1 MAEPQNK
8 SKTSTSK
15 TSSTKSEK
23 TSKTASSKNNKKLWG
38 IIAGIIGG
46 LVVLGLIIFAICKM
60 TGGSEQWSDTSDFK
74 FRVKVAAGLDK
85 VSSEDAEKYFDLDQ
99 DEPFVAYLDK
109 DQNVG
114 VALTQNDTEIENDDM
129 QQYLDLMKTALG
141 NSLISSELYEVDGHK
156 VASIKMEV
164 KSGGSKDYSHMIFF
178 PDDNKKLS
186 MVNFVC
192 MEDVRD
198 EWESKGDQIIKSLE
212 FVK

>member
-85 VSSEDAEKYFDLDQ
+85 VSREDAEKYFDLDQ

>member
-74 FRVKVAAGLDK
+74 FRVKVAARLDK
-85 VSSEDAEKYFDLDQ
+85 VSREDAEKYFDLDQ

>member
-85 VSSEDAEKYFDLDQ
+85 VSREDAEKYFDLDQ

-164 KSGGSKDYSHMIFF
+164 KSGGSKDYSHMIFV

>member
-8 SKTSTSK
+8 SKTLTSK

-85 VSSEDAEKYFDLDQ
+85 VSREDAEKYFDLDQ

>member
-23 TSKTASSKNNKKLWG
+23 TSKTASSKDNKKLWG

-85 VSSEDAEKYFDLDQ
+85 VSREDAEKYFDLDQ

>member
-85 VSSEDAEKYFDLDQ
+85 VSREDAEKYFDLDQ

-198 EWESKGDQIIKSLE
+198 EWESKGEQIIKSLE

>member
-85 VSSEDAEKYFDLDQ
+85 VSREDAEKYFDLDQ
-99 DEPFVAYLDK
+99 DEPFVAYLDN

-114 VALTQNDTEIENDDM
+114 VALTQIDTEIENDDM

>member
-15 TSSTKSEK
+15 STSTKSEK
-23 TSKTASSKNNKKLWG
+23 TSKAAGNKSNKKLWG

-60 TGGSEQWSDTSDFK
+60 GGGSEQWSDTSDFK

-85 VSSEDAEKYFDLDQ
+85 VSREDAEKYFDLDQ

-114 VALTQNDTEIENDDM
+114 VALTQTDTDIENDDM

-141 NSLISSELYEVDGHK
+141 SSLISSELYEVDGHK

-164 KSGGSKDYSHMIFF
+164 KSGSSKDYSHMIFF

-192 MEDVRD
+192 MEDKRD
-198 EWESKGDQIIKSLE
+198 EWESKGDKIIKSLE

>member
-60 TGGSEQWSDTSDFK
+60 TGCSEQWSDTSDFK

-85 VSSEDAEKYFDLDQ
+85 VSREDAEKYFDLDQ

>member
-8 SKTSTSK
+8 SKTSTSN

-85 VSSEDAEKYFDLDQ
+85 VSREDAEKYFDLDQ

>member
-85 VSSEDAEKYFDLDQ
+85 VSREDAEK
-99 DEPFVAYLDK
+99 
-109 DQNVG
+109 
-114 VALTQNDTEIENDDM
+114 
-129 QQYLDLMKTALG
+129 
-141 NSLISSELYEVDGHK
+141 
-156 VASIKMEV
+156 
-164 KSGGSKDYSHMIFF
+164 
-178 PDDNKKLS
+178 
-186 MVNFVC
+186 
-192 MEDVRD
+192 
-198 EWESKGDQIIKSLE
+198 
-212 FVK
+212 

>member
-74 FRVKVAAGLDK
+74 FRVKVAAGLNK
-85 VSSEDAEKYFDLDQ
+85 VSREDAEKYFDLDQ

>member
-8 SKTSTSK
+8 SKTLTSK

-85 VSSEDAEKYFDLDQ
+85 VSREDAEKYFDLDQ

-198 EWESKGDQIIKSLE
+198 EWESKGEQIIKSLE

>member
-15 TSSTKSEK
+15 TSSTKAEK

-85 VSSEDAEKYFDLDQ
+85 VSREDAEKYFDLDQ

>member
-85 VSSEDAEKYFDLDQ
+85 VSREDAEKYFDLDQ

-114 VALTQNDTEIENDDM
+114 VAHTQNDTEIENDDM